1 MDILLCIGA
10 YSERKEVMKMESV
23 WWENCERTELGT
35 LRSDLKV
42 DVLII
47 GGGMAGILCAHRL
60 KAAGVDCAVVEAG
73 RIFGMTTKNTTAKIT
88 SCHGLIYD
96 KMIKMRGVDAARG
109 YLMSQNAACRE
120 FARLCRDVNCDYE
133 TRDSYVYS
141 RNDREKLERE
151 VRAIERLGGSAELC
165 EITELPIKTAGGV
178 RVHDQAQFNPLKL
191 GYKIAK
197 ELPIYENTRVTRILP
212 GRVKTEH
219 GEIRCEKII
228 VATHFPVLNRH
239 GSYFLKMYQ
248 HRSYVLAVENA
259 QKLHGMYVDEDERG
273 MSFRSYGEVLLLGG
287 GAHRTGKHGGSYAE
301 LERFSR
307 SHYPT
312 AGITNRWAAQD
323 CMTLDGVPYIGQYSL
338 STPSIYVA
346 TGFNKWGMSSSM
358 VSAMM
363 LSDMVMGRPNE
374 YDCVYS
380 PSRSMLTPQLAV
392 NLFESVVGLL
402 SPTVPRCSHLGCAL
416 KYNPAEH
423 TWDCS
428 CHGSRFSRSG
438 EIIDDPANKD
448 INV

>member
-1 MDILLCIGA
+1 MD
-10 YSERKEVMKMESV
+10 SV
-23 WWENCERTELGT
+23 WWDNCERTELGT
-35 LRSDLKV
+35 LSSDLKV

-60 KAAGVDCAVVEAG
+60 KTAGVDCAVVEAG

-165 EITELPIKTAGGV
+165 DITELPIKTAGGV

-197 ELPIYENTRVTRILP
+197 DLPIYENTRVTRILP

-301 LERFSR
+301 LERFGTGSESYR
-307 SHYPT
+307 PGAAIGPAAARAPRKT
-312 AGITNRWAAQD
+312 TTGRNR
-323 CMTLDGVPYIGQYSL
+323 
-338 STPSIYVA
+338 
-346 TGFNKWGMSSSM
+346 N
-358 VSAMM
+358 
-363 LSDMVMGRPNE
+363 GRPHRR
-374 YDCVYS
+374 S
-380 PSRSMLTPQLAV
+380 GRRRLWPAAGPLPPAPAPS
-392 NLFESVVGLL
+392 
-402 SPTVPRCSHLGCAL
+402 GCRPEAG
-416 KYNPAEH
+416 N
-423 TWDCS
+423 C
-428 CHGSRFSRSG
+428 RFSGPYRSG
-438 EIIDDPANKD
+438 AAHTGCFFFETAPYRPASAGEEGAPGRQNPHCAERGAC
-448 INV
+448 